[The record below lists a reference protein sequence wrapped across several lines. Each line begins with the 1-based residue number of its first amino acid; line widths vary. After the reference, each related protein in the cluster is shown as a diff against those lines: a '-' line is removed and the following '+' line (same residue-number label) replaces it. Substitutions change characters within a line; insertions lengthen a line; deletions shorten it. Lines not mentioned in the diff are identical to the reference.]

1 MSSFQAQTLDNERQ
15 QCTSLSKNCV
25 DVFRNAEEGERITMS
40 FVAKTDDI
48 YRGEWH
54 KATASK
60 KEDHFEV
67 IFDENPSIILQYY
80 NSDEQKSLV
89 SENLWAIGWYMLP
102 DQADALSRQKDNGQ
116 GSVAVEDINHINRN
130 NFEGKYFEGELRSG
144 MKCKFF
150 ESVTCTRGKTVFT
163 FNTVDSVLHKSEIGV
178 FFFAVEFYDGSE
190 AEAVVFFQE
199 RNLPSFVPLLQLVK
213 QELSENAKVDN
224 EEFHHMKETVREFI
238 KQHL

>member
-25 DVFRNAEEGERITMS
+25 NVFRNAEEGERIT

-48 YRGEWH
+48 GGEWH

-60 KEDHFEV
+60 KGDHFEV

-102 DQADALSRQKDNGQ
+102 TKRKKQNSPWTQSLILSC
-116 GSVAVEDINHINRN
+116 
-130 NFEGKYFEGELRSG
+130 
-144 MKCKFF
+144 M
-150 ESVTCTRGKTVFT
+150 
-163 FNTVDSVLHKSEIGV
+163 
-178 FFFAVEFYDGSE
+178 
-190 AEAVVFFQE
+190 
-199 RNLPSFVPLLQLVK
+199 P
-213 QELSENAKVDN
+213 
-224 EEFHHMKETVREFI
+224 
-238 KQHL
+238 

>member
-1 MSSFQAQTLDNERQ
+1 MNDSNALRYPLE
-15 QCTSLSKNCV
+15 NCV

-163 FNTVDSVLHKSEIGV
+163 FNTVDSVLHKSEI
-178 FFFAVEFYDGSE
+178 
-190 AEAVVFFQE
+190 
-199 RNLPSFVPLLQLVK
+199 SFLLLSFMMHLRPKQLCSSKNVIFRILCHFCSWSSRICLRMQK
-213 QELSENAKVDN
+213 
-224 EEFHHMKETVREFI
+224 
-238 KQHL
+238 